1 MKERS
6 EQAVYRYDWED
17 VPPSVAVVEAL
28 SDSTGRDST
37 DLPTLND
44 SIDPDALDAL
54 CSDSTNDREAV
65 TVTFA
70 YAGHTVTVLGDG
82 TVVLNRD
89 RTAHRLDQ

>member
-1 MKERS
+1 MKERP

-28 SDSTGRDST
+28 SDYTGLDPT

-54 CSDSTNDREAV
+54 CSDTRSDRESP
-65 TVTFA
+65 TVSFA
-70 YAGHTVTVLGDG
+70 YADQTVTVLGDG
-82 TVVLNRD
+82 TVILD
-89 RTAHRLDQ
+89 REPSHRLDR